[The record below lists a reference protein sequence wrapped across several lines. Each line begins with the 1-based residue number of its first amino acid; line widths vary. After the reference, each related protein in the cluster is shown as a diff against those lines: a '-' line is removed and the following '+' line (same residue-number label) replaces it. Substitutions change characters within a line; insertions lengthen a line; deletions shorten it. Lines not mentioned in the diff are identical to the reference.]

1 MIPPEWGIPLAIAG
15 FTFAGVLVTYAGTR
29 GTTRANAKTALDARI
44 DARVK
49 AELDRVYTRLDEFE
63 NRDVRRTSAFTRIL
77 RAIAAQWTGDSR
89 GPDLDPADIAE
100 IEDTIPPQWI
110 RRHPEMLNNS
120 KETTS

>member
-1 MIPPEWGIPLAIAG
+1 MSPEQWIGGVVVAILGLGGSVFGGLAL
-15 FTFAGVLVTYAGTR
+15 FAGTKGKTKAD
-29 GTTRANAKTALDARI
+29 AKTALDARI

-49 AELDRVYTRLDEFE
+49 SELERVYARLDEFE

-89 GPDLDPADIAE
+89 GPNLDPADIAE

-110 RRHPEMLNNS
+110 RPRLDKL
-120 KETTS
+120 KE